1 MKDPKAG
8 DNIRK
13 MAADRQNAAM
23 EKFIKAGGLAFT
35 PLLISALLRLPAG
48 LSVLICIGFWVY
60 AAKFFLEGQKL
71 LIKANLAT
79 QGAEGE
85 EKVSQILEPL
95 KNQGWVIEYNI
106 PLKNW
111 GDADAFLASPQG
123 NYFVI
128 DTKTNKGS
136 LFFNGSVLKLRYG
149 QNIYDF
155 RDKKDVLK
163 AVRGQAASLKDM
175 KELKFVQPILCFTQ
189 ANLEEINQKEKING
203 VYVVSAQNLVEFLQ
217 QLNSSK

>member
-1 MKDPKAG
+1 MKKPQAG

-23 EKFIKAGGLAFT
+23 EKFVKAGGLAFT

-48 LSVLICIGFWVY
+48 FTILICIGFWVY

-79 QGAEGE
+79 QGAKGE
-85 EKVSQILEPL
+85 EKVAQILDPL
-95 KNQGWVIEYNI
+95 KNQGWAIEYNI
-106 PLKNW
+106 PLKHW

-128 DTKTNKGS
+128 DTKSNKGG
-136 LFFNGSVLKLRYG
+136 LFFDGNVLKLRYG
-149 QNIYDF
+149 MDIYDF
-155 RDKKDVLK
+155 SDKKDVLK
-163 AVRGQAASLKDM
+163 AVRGQAAALKDM
-175 KELKFVQPILCFTQ
+175 KGLKFVQPILCFTQ
-189 ANLEEINQKEKING
+189 ANLEEINQNEKING
-203 VYVVSAQNLVEFLQ
+203 VYIVSSNNIVRFLQ
-217 QLNSSK
+217 EFDS